1 MKSLRGR
8 FLGKYKSLPAAMAS
22 LKQTFLPPLNLPTLH
37 ESFDNNILSVPEITK
52 DVFQEETLLSPEE
65 KHQSTAATVPLS
77 DQLLEEFQELT
88 CRKTEPL
95 CEETQKE
102 DQDFPALLEFEEKCP
117 PGGRESVVLY
127 TTSLRG
133 INKTFEDCKRIRFL
147 LDSFKVVYHERDVS
161 MHLEYREEL
170 WNILGG
176 GGRVIPP
183 RLFIKGRLIGG
194 ADEVVGLHERGALK
208 KLLNGIPLVPS
219 VSPCKGCSGMRFV
232 LCLKCHG
239 SCKITA
245 EDKMNDVPVRCPD
258 CNENGLIKCPLC
270 N

>member
-1 MKSLRGR
+1 MMLMIDEKDEELTYITYDFNVEDDLGLIAKSMR
-8 FLGKYKSLPAAMAS
+8 S
-22 LKQTFLPPLNLPTLH
+22 N
-37 ESFDNNILSVPEITK
+37 SFQISR
-52 DVFQEETLLSPEE
+52 
-65 KHQSTAATVPLS
+65 
-77 DQLLEEFQELT
+77 EEFQELGS
-88 CRKTEPL
+88 RKTKPL
-95 CEETQKE
+95 CEETQETQKE
-102 DQDFPALLEFEEKCP
+102 NEESPMFPEFEEKCP
-117 PGGRESVVLY
+117 PGGQESVVLY

-147 LDSFKVVYHERDVS
+147 LDSFKVVYQERDVS

-170 WNILGG
+170 WNILG

-208 KLLNGIPLVPS
+208 TLLKGIPLVPS
-219 VSPCKGCSGMRFV
+219 ISPCKGCLGMRFV

-245 EDKMNDVPVRCPD
+245 AEDKMDDVPVRCPD

>member
-1 MKSLRGR
+1 
-8 FLGKYKSLPAAMAS
+8 MAS
-22 LKQTFLPPLNLPTLH
+22 LKQQSFLPPLNLPTLH

-52 DVFQEETLLSPEE
+52 DVFQEE
-65 KHQSTAATVPLS
+65 A
-77 DQLLEEFQELT
+77 LEEFQELAT
-88 CRKTEPL
+88 SRKTKPAL

-102 DQDFPALLEFEEKCP
+102 DEESPTLPEFEEKCP

-147 LDSFKVVYHERDVS
+147 LDSFKVVYQERDVS

-170 WNILGG
+170 WETLGG

-194 ADEVVGLHERGALK
+194 ADEVVGLHERGALRT
-208 KLLNGIPLVPS
+208 LLKGIPLVPS

-245 EDKMNDVPVRCPD
+245 EEDKMDDLPVRCPD